1 MDLWSKKMGEGK
13 GSRISKLH
21 ESDRED
27 PEQNLGALQD
37 TLRIF
42 RDSLHAAAE
51 RPDFFWKIQHKT
63 IMARLGEPAPPA
75 RYRSGFLWV
84 PVAAVVLLCL
94 FFLVENS
101 KAPTPDI
108 AAGSDQNLL
117 IEVERALNQDC
128 PDALAPAAILSQ
140 EIEKADKNTVQAPT
154 TK

>member
-1 MDLWSKKMGEGK
+1 MGEGK
-13 GSRISKLH
+13 NGGISKLH
-21 ESDRED
+21 ASDGRD
-27 PEQNLGALQD
+27 PEQNLGDLQD

-51 RPDFFWKIQHKT
+51 KPGFFWKSQHNT
-63 IMARLGEPAPPA
+63 IMARLAEPAPSP
-75 RYRSGFLWV
+75 RYRSALLWV
-84 PVAAVVLLCL
+84 PAAAVVLLCL
-94 FFLVENS
+94 FFFVENS

-140 EIEKADKNTVQAPT
+140 EIERADKNIEQPPT